1 MSAETYN
8 KLILEGIVFYG
19 EPQGSTKPQIFKYVE
34 KNLHDADIKIFTVRL
49 MKMIEKNAV

>member
-49 MKMIEKNAV
+49 MKMVEKNAV